1 MSILLFDSAAPWP
14 DATKERTQFSL
25 NPAFL
30 NQIYILFLCSRLS
43 TVSIYVIIAISI
55 IKEVIIMRKWF
66 LWACDIIIGVLL
78 VFGIQHFLK
87 PYYDKQ
93 LRLYEEQA
101 QLEAQQHVSKIL
113 SIIAGDETII
123 KSSQVKRPTHKEAY
137 ATISN
142 EKRNFNKQVYF
153 GDTPDILSL
162 SIGQYEYS
170 GIPGEGKAI
179 LLAGHNSTHFK
190 ELRNFKKG
198 DHVKIDTAYGSFL
211 YEVGESEI
219 ILADDF
225 DVKLLDKQEEF
236 LIMYC
241 CYPFDSLSTD
251 YRYFVYAKKID
262 GPKIEEDGSWKE

>member
-1 MSILLFDSAAPWP
+1 
-14 DATKERTQFSL
+14 
-25 NPAFL
+25 
-30 NQIYILFLCSRLS
+30 
-43 TVSIYVIIAISI
+43 
-55 IKEVIIMRKWF
+55 MRKWLNLF
-66 LWACDIIIGVLL
+66 CDMMIEIAVICVLWYFFI
-78 VFGIQHFLK
+78 
-87 PYYDKQ
+87 PYYTESLHQ
-93 LRLYEEQA
+93 YENQA
-101 QLEAQQHVSKIL
+101 QREAQQHVSKIHSVL
-113 SIIAGDETII
+113 EGDQTII
-123 KSSQVKRPTHKEAY
+123 KSSQIKRPKHKEAY
-137 ATISN
+137 ATIRN
-142 EKRNFNKQVYF
+142 EARNFEKQIYF
-153 GDTPDILSL
+153 GDTPDILSV

-198 DHVKIDTAYGSFL
+198 DHVKIDTAYGNFV

-225 DVKLLDKQEEF
+225 DVTLLDKQEEF

-262 GPKIEEDGSWKE
+262 GVKIEGDGSWKE